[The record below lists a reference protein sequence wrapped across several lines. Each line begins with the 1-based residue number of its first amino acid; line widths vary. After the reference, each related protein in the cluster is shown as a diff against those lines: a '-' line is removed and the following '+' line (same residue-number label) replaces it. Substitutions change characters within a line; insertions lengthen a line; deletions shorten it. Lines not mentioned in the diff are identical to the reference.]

1 MKNEKIKL
9 PATPTTG
16 KRLTRKDDE
25 AQRNMVTRV
34 SGDSKSRLDVA
45 AFNSSI

>member
-1 MKNEKIKL
+1 MKDEKIKL

-16 KRLTRKDDE
+16 KRLTRKNDE
-25 AQRNMVTRV
+25 AQKGIVTRIT
-34 SGDSKSRLDVA
+34 GDSKSRLDVA

>member
-1 MKNEKIKL
+1 MKDEKLKL
-9 PATPTTG
+9 PATPTAG
-16 KRLTRKDDE
+16 KRLTRRDDE

-34 SGDSKSRLDVA
+34 SGENKTRLDVA